1 MYTDKQA
8 AIIATL
14 LDKWQNRYRYTN
26 EQTGKPVGYDRSVT
40 YEEEYTTKDEAKMAY
55 LNQLNKAG
63 LTLDKMSLATVPY
76 IGRKLK
82 SGKIKPVFYFREA
95 DKNLLLV

>member
-1 MYTDKQA
+1 MYY
-8 AIIATL
+8 ICEN
-14 LDKWQNRYRYTN
+14 WYRYTN

-40 YEEEYTTKDEAKMAY
+40 YEEEYATNDEAKAAY
-55 LNQLNKAG
+55 FNQLDEAG
-63 LTLDKMSLATVPY
+63 VTLNEVSLSTVPY

>member
-1 MYTDKQA
+1 MYY
-8 AIIATL
+8 ICEN
-14 LDKWQNRYRYTN
+14 WYRYTN

-40 YEEEYTTKDEAKMAY
+40 YEEEYATKDEAKMAY
-55 LNQLNKAG
+55 FNQLDKDG
-63 LTLDKMSLATVPY
+63 ITLDEVSRAVVPY

>member
-1 MYTDKQA
+1 MYY
-8 AIIATL
+8 ICEN
-14 LDKWQNRYRYTN
+14 WYRYTN

-40 YEEEYTTKDEAKMAY
+40 YEEEYATKAEAKTEY
-55 LNQLNKAG
+55 FNQLDKAG
-63 LTLDKMSLATVPY
+63 ITLDEVSHAVVPY

-82 SGKIKPVFYFREA
+82 NGKIKPVFYFREA

>member
-1 MYTDKQA
+1 MYY
-8 AIIATL
+8 ICEN
-14 LDKWQNRYRYTN
+14 WYRYTN

-40 YEEEYTTKDEAKMAY
+40 YEEEYATKDEAKMAY
-55 LNQLNKAG
+55 LNQLAKVG
-63 LTLDKMSLATVPY
+63 LTLDEVSHAVVPY

>member
-1 MYTDKQA
+1 MYY
-8 AIIATL
+8 ICEN
-14 LDKWQNRYRYTN
+14 WYRYTN

-40 YEEEYTTKDEAKMAY
+40 YEEEYATKDEAKAAY
-55 LNQLNKAG
+55 FNQLHEAG
-63 LTLDKMSLATVPY
+63 ITLDEVSLATVPY